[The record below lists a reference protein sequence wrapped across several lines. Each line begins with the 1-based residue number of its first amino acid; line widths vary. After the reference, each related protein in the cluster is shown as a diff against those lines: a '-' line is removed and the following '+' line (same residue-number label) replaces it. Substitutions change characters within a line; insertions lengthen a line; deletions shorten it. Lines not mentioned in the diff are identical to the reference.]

1 MERIELI
8 FKFRKSFIL
17 IIFVIL
23 KRDIGQ
29 EENVKFVKNSYSRKR
44 FYVIK
49 QYKFNFVTRLIFD
62 NNLTSD
68 KFVSVWKLRFWASVI
83 K

>member
-1 MERIELI
+1 M
-8 FKFRKSFIL
+8 
-17 IIFVIL
+17 IL
-23 KRDIGQ
+23 KRDTGQ

-62 NNLTSD
+62 KNLTSA

-83 K
+83 I